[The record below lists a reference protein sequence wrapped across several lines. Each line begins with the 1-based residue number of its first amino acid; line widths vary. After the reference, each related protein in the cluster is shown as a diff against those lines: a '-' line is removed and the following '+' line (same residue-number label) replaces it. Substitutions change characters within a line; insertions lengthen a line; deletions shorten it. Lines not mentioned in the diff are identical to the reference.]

1 MNHPDLSL
9 DSQNNESAVLVKLL
23 SQLQQYGYAH
33 TTVTPLTHARVNA
46 RPENAW
52 AHDLCGIFGWNR
64 PFDKEV
70 LPAEIFER
78 MQQAGIIER
87 HENGWRSRV
96 RVSSL
101 GRLLFVHSAFPTS
114 EAEAVFFGPDTY
126 RFANAIQQEL
136 ERKIPFQRA
145 VDIGCGAG
153 PGAVLLALARPEAE
167 VLAVDIND
175 KALVMTQINALH
187 NGAGNL
193 QACRSNL
200 LNDVAGEFD
209 LVIANPPYLVDP
221 TERAYR
227 HGGGPLGAQLA
238 MDIIDAA
245 MQRLAPGGILLL
257 YTGVAIINGSDP
269 FLTAAKKRLEAAN
282 TRWSYREMDPDI
294 FGEELAG
301 GCYAQADRIAAV
313 VLRAEKRV

>member
-1 MNHPDLSL
+1 MNQPDLSL
-9 DSQNNESAVLVKLL
+9 DSQNNESIVLVELL
-23 SQLQQYGYAH
+23 SQLQQYAYVH

-87 HENGWRSRV
+87 YENGWRSQV

-101 GRLLFVHSAFPTS
+101 GKLLFVHSAFPTS
-114 EAEAVFFGPDTY
+114 EADAVFFGPDTY
-126 RFANAIQQEL
+126 RFADAIRQEL

-187 NGAGNL
+187 NGASNL

-200 LNDVAGEFD
+200 LNNVAGDFD

-221 TERAYR
+221 AERAYR

-257 YTGVAIINGSDP
+257 YTGVAMINDSDP

-282 TRWSYREMDPDI
+282 ASWSYREMDPDI

-301 GCYAQADRIAAV
+301 GCYTQADRIAAV
-313 VLRAEKRV
+313 VLRAEKPV